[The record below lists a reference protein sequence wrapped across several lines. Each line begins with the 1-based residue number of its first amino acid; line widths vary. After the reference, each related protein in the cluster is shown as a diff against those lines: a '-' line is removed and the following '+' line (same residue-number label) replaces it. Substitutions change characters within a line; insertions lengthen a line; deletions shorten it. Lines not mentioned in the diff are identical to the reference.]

1 MIAPQIQTIPLLQ
14 LASGDELS
22 LQIYQFRG
30 STPGKKVYLQANLHG
45 AEIAGNAVIHQL
57 IQWLMR
63 LDDGDL
69 AGEIWL
75 VPMCNPLSVN
85 VRSHHFSSGRYS
97 PYDGR
102 DWNRIF
108 WDYEKTNA
116 DILSFAKAYFDHPI
130 EVIQQA
136 YRQAIQ
142 DQFQIEQNKQT
153 AAQGLPG
160 DQLYRNQL
168 QTLAIDADYLIDLH
182 TSSNRGLTYLYYF
195 QDRGDSAQLFNLDFG
210 ILLDEYDGDAFDEA
224 FIKPWLALERIFAEL
239 GRPLRFEVEAY
250 TFELGTGM
258 KIDPAAVER
267 GLMGIQNYLSAK
279 GILQT
284 GHPEKTTLPLYPKT
298 QVVKYYATAGG
309 LIQNRLNPGEQ
320 ITAGERLFELLSF
333 NKTGGLPQVIE
344 IMSEHTGF
352 IYDVSTN
359 ETASQG
365 EYVLA
370 VISTE

>member
-1 MIAPQIQTIPLLQ
+1 MVTPQIQTDPLVQ
-14 LASGDELS
+14 LASGDVLS
-22 LQIYQFRG
+22 LQVYQFRG
-30 STPGKKVYLQANLHG
+30 STPGKKAYLQANLHG

-57 IQWLMR
+57 IQWLMG
-63 LDDGDL
+63 LNDSDL
-69 AGEIWL
+69 VGEIWL
-75 VPMCNPLSVN
+75 VPVCNPLSVN

-116 DILSFAKAYFDHPI
+116 DILAFAKAHLDQPV

-142 DQFQIEQNKQT
+142 AQFRQGQKNRQ
-153 AAQGLPG
+153 AARGLPG
-160 DQLYRNQL
+160 DELYRTQL
-168 QTLAIDADYLIDLH
+168 QTLAMDADYLIDLH

-195 QDRGDSAQLFNLDFG
+195 HHRGESAQLFNLDFG

-224 FIKPWLALERIFAEL
+224 FIKPWLALERTFAEL
-239 GRPLRFEVEAY
+239 GRPLRFEIEAY

-258 KIDPAAVER
+258 KIDPVAVQK
-267 GLMGIQNYLSAK
+267 GLTGIQTYLKEK
-279 GILQT
+279 GILKTSHQT
-284 GHPEKTTLPLYPKT
+284 PAAMPLYPKT

-309 LIQNRLNPGEQ
+309 MIQNRLEPGAQ
-320 ITAGERLFELLSF
+320 VIAGERLFELLSF
-333 NKTGGLPQVIE
+333 NKAGSLPQVVEVI
-344 IMSEHTGF
+344 SEHTGF

-359 ETASQG
+359 ETANQG
-365 EYVLA
+365 EYILA
-370 VISTE
+370 LIST